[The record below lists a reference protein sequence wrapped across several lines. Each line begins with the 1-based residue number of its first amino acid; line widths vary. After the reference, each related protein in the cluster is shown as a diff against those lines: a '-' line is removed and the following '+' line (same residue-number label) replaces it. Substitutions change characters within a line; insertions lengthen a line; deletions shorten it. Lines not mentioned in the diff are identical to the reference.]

1 MKRRIAAFLILS
13 CIALWLDFK
22 FLRSAPEPEPPF
34 VPTVGSPLPNEITAA
49 LDAAGWGKRVGD
61 GLGIWVSV
69 AHQGLMGIEGGCV
82 KFAYRCSTAA
92 RGTGNKENS
101 YQTPLG
107 WHEITERIGD
117 GLPRGAIFNERKFS
131 GDIWTPGSPTPK
143 DLVLTRILWL
153 SGLEPGINN
162 GPGVD
167 SHARFIYIHGTPAE
181 EKLGTPASWGC
192 IRLSNQDVIELFNQ
206 TPVGTRV
213 LITEW

>member
-13 CIALWLDFK
+13 FIALWLDFK
-22 FLRSAPEPEPPF
+22 FLRSAPEPEPPL
-34 VPTVGSPLPNEITAA
+34 VPTIGSPLPNEIAAA
-49 LDAAGWGKRVGD
+49 LAAAGWAERVGD

-117 GLPRGAIFNERKFS
+117 GLPQGAIFNERKYT
-131 GDIWTPGSPTPK
+131 GNVWTPDSPTPK

-153 SGLEPGINN
+153 SGLEPGVNK

-192 IRLSNQDVIELFNQ
+192 IRLSNRDAIELFNQ
-206 TPVGTRV
+206 TPVGTKV